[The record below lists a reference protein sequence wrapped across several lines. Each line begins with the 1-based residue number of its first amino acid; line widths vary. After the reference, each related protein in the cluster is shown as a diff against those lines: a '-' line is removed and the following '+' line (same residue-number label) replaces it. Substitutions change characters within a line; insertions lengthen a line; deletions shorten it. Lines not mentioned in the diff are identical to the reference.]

1 MQKYETKLFRKL
13 IDLKLNSYLIYL
25 FLFFLSD
32 FVDVLDCKRGLITGP
47 MEGSDGLSAVVVND
61 PSVFL
66 MGDLSISDVVGWGEK
81 TFTKVETFGV
91 EVACDEVILGRDL
104 IINLSREK

>member
-1 MQKYETKLFRKL
+1 MTGKL
-13 IDLKLNSYLIYL
+13 IELKLNNYSIYL
-25 FLFFLSD
+25 FLFFFSD
-32 FVDVLDCKRGLITGP
+32 LVDVFDCKRGLITGP
-47 MEGSDGLSAVVVND
+47 VEGSEGLSVVVGND

-91 EVACDEVILGRDL
+91 EVACEEVTLGRDL
-104 IINLSREK
+104 IISLSREK